1 MTVAQLHY
9 QYPFGC
15 LWVWFNSGGGARRA
29 EWCDTKIGL
38 NLVSLYERGRARAR
52 ATGALQSRARA
63 RVCVCAVSALGL
75 SALSLGAGL
84 RGLLPLSWCQL
95 DIRPQTV

>member
-52 ATGALQSRARA
+52 ATGALHSRARARA
-63 RVCVCAVSALGL
+63 RVCVCVRAVSALSL
-75 SALSLGAGL
+75 S
-84 RGLLPLSWCQL
+84 RGGTKGSTTP
-95 DIRPQTV
+95 